1 MVFECRRLHRNLHKV
16 GEASRCLEAQAMG
29 VRAHEAVIE
38 ALRLR
43 WLHGHLCKVRE
54 ASRRFEGQATG
65 VRAHEA
71 VPEVLRRRR
80 LRRNL
85 YRVGKAS
92 RCHGVE
98 LWTVLDRRRLRRT
111 LCKVGQPSRRHEGGL
126 WVVLERRRLHQD
138 LYRVRTTASVHHE
151 VQATEVRARVKVEV
165 LDDRDARSGSIAL
178 VHEVSHG
185 ASERSSLRCP

>member
-1 MVFECRRLHRNLHKV
+1 VVFECRRLHRNLHKV

-92 RCHGVE
+92 RCH
-98 LWTVLDRRRLRRT
+98 
-111 LCKVGQPSRRHEGGL
+111 EGGL